1 MTADKLQGIITLYKK
16 TLTAVP
22 SVRNGTA
29 LQHVNWMLD
38 NMLSNISESDMEK
51 AARWLGFI
59 QGVLWVSNVYS
70 IDEMRDHNR
79 E

>member
-1 MTADKLQGIITLYKK
+1 MTADKLQTVMTLYKK
-16 TLTAVP
+16 TLIGVP
-22 SVRNGTA
+22 SIRNGTA

-38 NMLSNISESDMEK
+38 NMCDNLPTLDMEK

-59 QGVLWVSNVYS
+59 QGVLWVSNVFT